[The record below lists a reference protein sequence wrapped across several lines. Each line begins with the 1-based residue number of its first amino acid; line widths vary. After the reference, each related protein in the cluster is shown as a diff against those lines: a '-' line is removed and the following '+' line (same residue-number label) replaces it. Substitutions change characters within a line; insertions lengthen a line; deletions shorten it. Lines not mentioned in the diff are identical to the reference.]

1 MNKLLKFIGAIVLA
15 SFVCS
20 MQTVCAANRIAKMF
34 AEGEV
39 PQAVSYSIDHADAYI
54 LTQKKA
60 YKLSK
65 GRMELFYESSIPLYC
80 IFVNDSSVWIGV
92 DNGVFIFQIKNK
104 LKSFIK
110 IDTTVANCKI
120 VTIFKNVD
128 QHIYIGTDAYGLYA
142 YRTHDVPEK
151 ISTMFPINKGVAT
164 ADSTI
169 WVGTDVGLFRKRKNE
184 WVRYNEEGVS
194 NFEIPDNIVHNLVVD
209 NTGLL
214 WILMRNGL
222 AVIEITNPKDLNKSK
237 SHSHEDEHGHIP
249 SKEYLGRP
257 QNSIY
262 DLHYYKNKGYLFAT
276 DMGLLYLPTYK
287 DEEVVEN
294 FHHDNDEK
302 VENKALLKMPDIA
315 AINNEYGK
323 ILFINDQGLNT
334 YLICEKGVFRL
345 SKKMLLQMLS

>member
-1 MNKLLKFIGAIVLA
+1 MNRLFKSIAAFVIA

-20 MQTVCAANRIAKMF
+20 MPSVYAAHEIVKMF

-39 PQAVSYSIDHADAYI
+39 PQAVSYSVDHADAYI

-65 GRMELFYESSIPLYC
+65 GKMELFYESNTPLYC
-80 IFVNDSSVWIGV
+80 LFVDDSSVWIGV
-92 DNGVFIFQIKNK
+92 DNGVLVFQIKNK
-104 LKSFIK
+104 LKSFFK
-110 IDTTVANCKI
+110 IDTTVATCKI
-120 VTIFKNVD
+120 VTIFKNAD
-128 QHIYIGTDAYGLYA
+128 QHIYIGSDAYGLYA
-142 YRTHDVPEK
+142 YRANDVPEK

-194 NFEIPDNIVHNLVVD
+194 NFEIPDNIVQNLVVD

-214 WILMRNGL
+214 WVLMRNGL
-222 AVIEITNPKDLNKSK
+222 AVIETVNSKDLKKSK

-249 SKEYLGRP
+249 SKEYLGRT

-262 DLHYYKNKGYLFAT
+262 DVHYYKNKGYLFAT
-276 DMGLLYLPTYK
+276 DMGMLYLPTYK
-287 DEEVVEN
+287 NEEVVEN
-294 FHHDNDEK
+294 FHHDGGEK

-323 ILFINDQGLNT
+323 ILFINDQGPNT
-334 YLICEKGVFRL
+334 YLICEKGICRL